1 MKNTHNMI
9 TMKTIYVLA
18 AILGLQFNT
27 IFAAGN
33 FSDSPASLNNSSS
46 LTKVLALAPVTPIE
60 ATFEAIP
67 EMSENMNMITLLT
80 PALPVVADFSDEAPS
95 PEVSIST
102 LAPVTPKE
110 ADFEDVTANSVA
122 IPVINLAPVTPAVAD
137 FEDYA

>member
-1 MKNTHNMI
+1 
-9 TMKTIYVLA
+9 MKTIYVLA

-46 LTKVLALAPVTPIE
+46 PATVIALAPVTPAE

-67 EMSENMNMITLLT
+67 EMNENTKIITGLT
-80 PALPVVADFSDEAPS
+80 PELPVVANFSDEAPS

-110 ADFEDVTANSVA
+110 ADFEEVTAITASL
-122 IPVINLAPVTPAVAD
+122 PVINLAPVTPAVAD
-137 FEDYA
+137 FEDHA